1 MDRWSFFADRSLAI
15 GVAIPA
21 CAPRVAARI
30 LRKNNDGA
38 HREQS
43 TRDELLLLARR
54 AALEMIQRRLS
65 VTDSFQRHLLTKAL
79 RDSIKRNREYRALV
93 TANRVAEEERAT
105 RMEVRTAAVRARM
118 PALIS
123 TAPLEK
129 GDVGGC
135 RAPSSKRKGKKK
147 QKQAG
152 RSSDRS
158 ATRIDIDL
166 ATGHGVSAEKRRRWE
181 NEMDRVEAVAKRSE
195 AVDELTREERRGL
208 TAVVREAACVDV
220 LKLIHAKLRLADAD
234 RAAFKKELVE
244 EMEGQAPFFVENNK
258 LSSPLPFSFDNRA
271 DNDGA
276 VAEVLAIILPAMA
289 REHLSHHDQSVR
301 DAVECE
307 EECKKG
313 VKNRLKTVKVET
325 AAECDKGAHNGTL
338 ENEQKTA
345 ETIAAKEHAD
355 KESERLRLV
364 RARVKELVAKN
375 ASLQISINDTRKAD
389 EDQGRVESANLEK
402 LNSYVAEGQGLIIRR
417 RDAIRARDEVVQ
429 REQSFARRTAEA
441 TMEHTRQ
448 MQPLEVH
455 LIRAQNRLLAA
466 ENALEAEMRGGPD

>member
-1 MDRWSFFADRSLAI
+1 
-15 GVAIPA
+15 
-21 CAPRVAARI
+21 
-30 LRKNNDGA
+30 
-38 HREQS
+38 
-43 TRDELLLLARR
+43 
-54 AALEMIQRRLS
+54 MIQGRLS

-79 RDSIKRNREYRALV
+79 RDSRKRNREYRALV

-105 RMEVRTAAVRARM
+105 QMEVRTAAIRARM
-118 PALIS
+118 SALSSI
-123 TAPLEK
+123 APPEK
-129 GDVGGC
+129 GGGGGS
-135 RAPSSKRKGKKK
+135 RVPSSKRKGKKK

-158 ATRIDIDL
+158 ATRTDIDL

-181 NEMDRVEAVAKRSE
+181 NEIDRVEAVAKRSE
-195 AVDELTREERRGL
+195 AIGELTREEDRRL
-208 TAVVREAACVDV
+208 TAVAREAVCVDV
-220 LKLIHAKLRLADAD
+220 LKSIRAKLRLADAD

-244 EMEGQAPFFVENNK
+244 EMEGQAPFFVENSK
-258 LSSPLPFSFDNRA
+258 FSSPLRFSFDNRA

-276 VAEVLAIILPAMA
+276 VAEALAIVLPAMA
-289 REHLSHHDQSVR
+289 REHLRHHAQAVR
-301 DAVECE
+301 DAVERE
-307 EECKKG
+307 EECKEG
-313 VKNRLKTVKVET
+313 VKNSLKTVKVET
-325 AAECDKGAHNGTL
+325 AAECDKGAHNSTL
-338 ENEQKTA
+338 QNEQKTA
-345 ETIAAKEHAD
+345 EAIAAKEHAD
-355 KESERLRLV
+355 EESERLRLV

-375 ASLQISINDTRKAD
+375 ASLQISINNTRKVD

-429 REQSFARRTAEA
+429 REQSFARRTTEA

-448 MQPLEVH
+448 MQSLQPH